1 MSESRDSLRELIFTL
16 NDYRNN
22 NVDTSGQPTGNSIFR
37 KAAPAILQFP
47 IIVSDGVSLE
57 DLTMINKA
65 LEREYSTI
73 IRLAMGLDDILDDEH
88 GTKSKIDYIKKF
100 HTNNYS
106 SANSN
111 VLELI
116 ENVNKENLIVVSED
130 TVIEVNDKALLRESL
145 GLNMTNLNDLTNKN
159 YRQYI
164 NLSEAK
170 KDDGLKTTK
179 VEYEYEIGRSK
190 QTGKLTPYVVGKK
203 EIREIDK
210 NKDTFKG
217 YSNYSSQLV
226 DNDIKK
232 ANELIPTTLDI
243 TVYHKVGE
251 KVIEDHILLGVKCV
265 SHKVSGQEMI
275 DNITDTIE
283 KKRPFFRFIQWT
295 TGEIKFFKDY
305 LLCLDNLKKEALK
318 SRSKDKSAL
327 YFKELKNR
335 ATISKLKSAFNLK
348 NQLIPNSTIVMTMD
362 EVDFIRNNY
371 NIDLIKDIDTVN
383 ELIKTYFLVGFVIVD
398 SASEI
403 VYFKFDGIDKY
414 QMFTYSSLE
423 RENRNQGNDIKALV
437 SLMSKY

>member
-1 MSESRDSLRELIFTL
+1 MES
-16 NDYRNN
+16 
-22 NVDTSGQPTGNSIFR
+22 
-37 KAAPAILQFP
+37 
-47 IIVSDGVSLE
+47 
-57 DLTMINKA
+57 
-65 LEREYSTI
+65 
-73 IRLAMGLDDILDDEH
+73 
-88 GTKSKIDYIKKF
+88 
-100 HTNNYS
+100 
-106 SANSN
+106 
-111 VLELI
+111 
-116 ENVNKENLIVVSED
+116 VNKENLIVVSED

-145 GLNMTNLNDLTNKN
+145 GLNMNNLNDLTNKN
-159 YRQYI
+159 DRQYI

-170 KDDGLKTTK
+170 KTPDPTK
-179 VEYEYEIGRSK
+179 VEYEYG
-190 QTGKLTPYVVGKK
+190 YKK
-203 EIREIDK
+203 DPNDPNHRIRYTKSTREIYEK
-210 NKDTFKG
+210 KDNNERFRG

-232 ANELIPTTLDI
+232 ANELIPTTIDI

-275 DNITDTIE
+275 DNIVDTIE

-327 YFKELKNR
+327 YFRELKNR
-335 ATISKLKSAFNLK
+335 ATLSKLRSAFSLK
-348 NQLIPNSTIVMTMD
+348 NQLIPNSTLVMTMD
-362 EVDFIRNNY
+362 EVDYIRNNY
-371 NIDLIKDIDTVN
+371 NIDLVKSIGVVD